1 MNSSY
6 LSNIERLLITTYR
19 KDLYRP
25 FIKGISEYQLISEGD
40 RIAVCI
46 SGGKDSLTLAKLMQ
60 ELQKHGKIKFELV
73 FLVLNPGFNQINLDV
88 LIKNASRMGIPIEI
102 VNTDIF
108 HVTEKI
114 ATDYPCYLCARMRR
128 GNLYYYAKERKCN
141 KIALGH
147 HFDDAIET
155 ILLNVLYGGTYMAM
169 LPKLKS
175 TNFEGIELIRP
186 MIYVKERSIINFMN
200 HIGIKAMNCGCKVAG
215 GELPSKRKEIKE
227 LIASLRK
234 IHPNVDISIYR
245 SSQNVNLNC
254 VLGWKKKDDSF
265 SYLDEYDNHQ
275 EDK

>member
-1 MNSSY
+1 MEID
-6 LSNIERLLITTYR
+6 LKTIERLLITTYR
-19 KDLYRP
+19 KDIYRP
-25 FIKGISEYQLISEGD
+25 FMKGIEEYQLINEGD
-40 RIAVCI
+40 KIAVCI

-60 ELQKHGKIKFELV
+60 ELQKHGKMKFELV
-73 FLVLNPGFNQINLDV
+73 FLVMNPGFNQINLDT
-88 LIKNASRMGIPIEI
+88 LIKNAKKMDIPIEI

-108 HVTEKI
+108 YVTEKI
-114 ATDYPCYLCARMRR
+114 ACDYPCYICARMRR
-128 GNLYYYAKERKCN
+128 GNLYYFAKEKNCN

-155 ILLNVLYGGTYMAM
+155 ILLNILYGGTYKAM

-175 TNFEGIELIRP
+175 TNFKGLELIRP
-186 MIYVKERSIINFMN
+186 MIYVKEKAIIRYME

-254 VLGWKKKDDSF
+254 VLGWLKGNKKYT
-265 SYLDEYDNHQ
+265 YLNNYENHQ
-275 EDK
+275 EDE